1 MSNFFSQWS
10 KQRWAIIIVL
20 VALIGLGVTKGGAL
34 FNKQGGAPMAR
45 ETEVKAM
52 QVVQKDTRLQY
63 EFVGKV
69 VSKNEVKIIS
79 KISGN
84 VVEKMVKGGDTVSKG
99 QPLFRIDDK
108 QYQSS
113 VRSAQASL
121 NQAQASLNN
130 SRKDLG
136 RYEQL
141 AAINGVSQQ
150 TLDAQASQVEQNE
163 AAVAMYRAKLQEAQE
178 NSQDTLILSP
188 VDGRIDVNDVSIG
201 QYVTAGSTTLAT
213 VSSLDPIWVQFSMSE
228 NEYLKFAQMSN
239 GGLPE
244 SLKNNLKL
252 TLSNGSVYGATGTVE
267 QIDKGISD
275 SMGTI
280 TLKASFDNSQRLL
293 LPGMFGRIMAM
304 GEVKPNALLVP
315 QRAVKELL
323 DSNYVVVV
331 SADNKAERRAV
342 KLGEKVAGGMWIV
355 ESGLTASDRVIVEGI
370 DKVKQGAAVKAT
382 MLSPEQFA
390 SPVQ

>member
-1 MSNFFSQWS
+1 MSNYFSQWS
-10 KQRWAIIIVL
+10 KQRWAIIILLIV
-20 VALIGLGVTKGGAL
+20 LIGVGVTKGSTL
-34 FNKQGGAPMAR
+34 FSKQSGAPMAR

-52 QVVQKDTRLQY
+52 QVVQKDAQVPY

-84 VVEKMVKGGDTVSKG
+84 VVDKMVKGGDTVSKG

-108 QYQSS
+108 QYQSA

-121 NQAQASLNN
+121 NQAQATLNN
-130 SRKDLG
+130 SRKDLI

-150 TLDAQASQVEQNE
+150 TLDAQVALVEENE
-163 AAVAMYRAKLQEAQE
+163 ASVGMYRAKLQSAQE
-178 NSQDTLILSP
+178 DSQDTLILSP

-201 QYVTAGSTTLAT
+201 QYVTTGSTTLAT

-228 NEYLKFAQMSN
+228 NEYLKFAQLGN
-239 GGLPE
+239 GGLPD

-252 TLSNGSVYGATGTVE
+252 TLSNGSVYGVAGTVE
-267 QIDKGISD
+267 QVDKGISD

-293 LPGMFGRIMAM
+293 LPGMFGRVVAM
-304 GEVKPNALLVP
+304 GEVKPNALLIP

-331 SADNKAERRAV
+331 TADNKAERRSV
-342 KLGEKVAGGMWIV
+342 KMGEKVGSMWIV

>member
-45 ETEVKAM
+45 ETEVKAI
-52 QVVQKDTRLQY
+52 QVVQKDAQVPY

-84 VVEKMVKGGDTVSKG
+84 VVEKMVKGGDTVYKG

-108 QYQSS
+108 QYQSA

-150 TLDAQASQVEQNE
+150 TLDAQASQVEQSE

-178 NSQDTLILSP
+178 DSQDTLILSP

-228 NEYLKFAQMSN
+228 NEYLKFAQMGN
-239 GGLPE
+239 GSLPD
-244 SLKNNLKL
+244 SFKNNLKL

-280 TLKASFDNSQRLL
+280 TLKASFANNQRLL
-293 LPGMFGRIMAM
+293 LPGMFGRVVAM
-304 GEVKPNALLVP
+304 GEVKQGAILVP

-331 SADNKAERRAV
+331 TADNKAERRAV
-342 KLGEKVAGGMWIV
+342 KMGEKVGGMWIV

>member
-20 VALIGLGVTKGGAL
+20 IALIGFGVTKGSTL
-34 FNKQGGAPMAR
+34 FNKQSGAPMAR

-121 NQAQASLNN
+121 SQAQATLNN

-163 AAVAMYRAKLQEAQE
+163 ATVAMYRAKLQSAQE
-178 NSQDTLILSP
+178 DSQDTLILSP

-201 QYVTAGSTTLAT
+201 QYVAAGSTTLAT
-213 VSSLDPIWVQFSMSE
+213 VSSLDPIWVQFTMSE
-228 NEYLKFAQMSN
+228 NEYLKFAQLGN
-239 GGLPE
+239 GSLPD
-244 SLKNNLKL
+244 SFKSNLKL
-252 TLSNGSVYGATGTVE
+252 TLSNGSVYGAAGTVE
-267 QIDKGISD
+267 QIDKGVSD
-275 SMGTI
+275 TTGTI

-293 LPGMFGRIMAM
+293 LPGMFGRVVAM

-323 DSNYVVVV
+323 DSNYVIVVT
-331 SADNKAERRAV
+331 ADNKAERRSV
-342 KLGEKVAGGMWIV
+342 KMGEKVGSMWIV

-390 SPVQ
+390 SPVQQ